1 MTART
6 IALFGGSFNP
16 PHVGHVA
23 VVGWVLACQP
33 VDEVW
38 AVPCFQHAFGKALA
52 PFDLRARMLQAALA
66 PFGERARVCRVEE
79 ELGGVSRTVDTLE
92 ALTAR
97 HPDTSFALVAGADV
111 RAELPLWKEPERLS
125 RLASWI
131 WLPRRGV
138 AQAPDEPPYLFPEI
152 SSSDIRARCRD
163 GQPLEGWVP
172 RGVQALL
179 AAERPY
185 HG

>member
-38 AVPCFQHAFGKALA
+38 AVPCFQHAFGKVLA